1 MPVIEQEGFRSKEEA
16 PVKFRMRWLGG
27 TGMATACLNEAVE
40 CEVRNIENTRWREI
54 PYTGVKGRSE
64 EKCKSKTNVL

>member
-1 MPVIEQEGFRSKEEA
+1 
-16 PVKFRMRWLGG
+16 
-27 TGMATACLNEAVE
+27 MATACLNEAVE